1 MSLLLLG
8 LSSFRLTSLAA
19 AGKPRDAVKFYEIAL
34 MHRTA
39 DLALTNSNRLE
50 LGCLYHEL
58 KDFDEAASY
67 LAALVPSTGRTEV
80 EIAATHNSL
89 NFDPHFIAPHEGQRP
104 RWIIKC
110 LQRL

>member
-1 MSLLLLG
+1 MSEWMSLLLLG

-34 MHRTA
+34 MHLTA

-58 KDFDEAASY
+58 IAVLACGCSDVALFRKDHRER
-67 LAALVPSTGRTEV
+67 AALTQF
-80 EIAATHNSL
+80 A
-89 NFDPHFIAPHEGQRP
+89 FDFNGA
-104 RWIIKC
+104 
-110 LQRL
+110 